1 MTDGSGVNHRE
12 YNRYEAD
19 RLGRDVA
26 QTFFIYID
34 LLELRQSSI
43 LLVITPGNNK
53 EEEDGKCS

>member
-26 QTFFIYID
+26 QTFFVYID
-34 LLELRQSSI
+34 IYNL
-43 LLVITPGNNK
+43 GNHLY
-53 EEEDGKCS
+53 